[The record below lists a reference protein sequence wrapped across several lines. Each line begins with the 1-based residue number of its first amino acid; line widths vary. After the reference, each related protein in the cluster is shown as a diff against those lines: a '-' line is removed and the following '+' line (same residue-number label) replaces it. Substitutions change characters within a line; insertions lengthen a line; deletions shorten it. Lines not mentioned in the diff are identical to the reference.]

1 MKADSYYE
9 ELRDKGYY
17 DKIDKRSKDYREY
30 KEWKATKE
38 RKATDVYV
46 DSEYKEFETIQA
58 NVRLENEKNVV
69 GLGDVVEKITE
80 ATGIKKLVK
89 AIVGDDCGCDEKRE
103 KFNKAVNWRTKRVN
117 CISEEDYKWTV
128 DVSLK
133 KKTRWKRE
141 DIVRLVSIYNSVFR
155 TKIKPTSCSSCVKSY
170 KAKLLQY
177 LEIYNS

>member
-1 MKADSYYE
+1 MKADNYYKDLQE
-9 ELRDKGYY
+9 KGYY
-17 DKIDKRSKDYREY
+17 ETIDKRSKDYREY
-30 KEWKATKE
+30 KEWKA
-38 RKATDVYV
+38 
-46 DSEYKEFETIQA
+46 SKEFETIKA
-58 NVRLENEKNVV
+58 NVDFHNENSRV

-103 KFNKAVNWRTKRVN
+103 KFNKAVNWRTKKVN

-133 KKTRWKRE
+133 SKVRWKRE
-141 DIVRLVSIYNSVFR
+141 DTVRLVSVYNNVFN
-155 TKIKPTSCSSCVKSY
+155 TKIKPTSCGSCVKSY
-170 KAKLLQY
+170 KDKLVQY

>member
-30 KEWKATKE
+30 KEWKA
-38 RKATDVYV
+38 
-46 DSEYKEFETIQA
+46 SKEFETIQA

-89 AIVGDDCGCDEKRE
+89 AIAGDDCGCDERKE
-103 KFNKAVNWRTKRVN
+103 KFNRAKNWRTKWVN

>member
-1 MKADSYYE
+1 MKADNYYKDLE
-9 ELRDKGYY
+9 EKGYY
-17 DKIDKRSKDYREY
+17 ETIDKRSKDYREY
-30 KEWKATKE
+30 KEWK
-38 RKATDVYV
+38 
-46 DSEYKEFETIQA
+46 SSKEFETIQA

-117 CISEEDYKWTV
+117 CISEDDYKWTV

>member
-30 KEWKATKE
+30 KEWKA
-38 RKATDVYV
+38 
-46 DSEYKEFETIQA
+46 SKEFETIQA
-58 NVRLENEKNVV
+58 NVDFHNENARV

-89 AIVGDDCGCDEKRE
+89 AIVGDDCGCDERKE
-103 KFNKAVNWRTKRVN
+103 KFNKAKNWRVKRVN

-133 KKTRWKRE
+133 KKSRWKRE
-141 DIVRLVSIYNSVFR
+141 EIVRLVSVYNSVFN
-155 TKIKPTSCSSCVKSY
+155 TKIKPSSCSSCVKSY

>member
-1 MKADSYYE
+1 MTE
-9 ELRDKGYY
+9 FKG
-17 DKIDKRSKDYREY
+17 DKRTKAY
-30 KEWKATKE
+30 KEWKAKFDQE
-38 RKATDVYV
+38 QESKP
-46 DSEYKEFETIQA
+46 K
-58 NVRLENEKNVV
+58 
-69 GLGDVVEKITE
+69 GLGDTVAKITE
-80 ATGIKKLVK
+80 ATGIKKAVEFI
-89 AIVGDDCGCDEKRE
+89 AGDDCGCDERKE
-103 KFNKAVNWRTKRVN
+103 KFNRAKNWRTKRVN